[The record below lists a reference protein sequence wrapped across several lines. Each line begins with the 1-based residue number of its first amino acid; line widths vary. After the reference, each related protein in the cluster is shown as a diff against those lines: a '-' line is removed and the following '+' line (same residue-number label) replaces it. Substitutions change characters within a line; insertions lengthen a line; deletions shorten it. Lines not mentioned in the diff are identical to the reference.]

1 MTKAP
6 DVAEPVIGRAFARP
20 VGSSGLRAH
29 VRFTAKATELLRRRE
44 MTRCAMCGR
53 LRFGK
58 SFLHGFA
65 ALVVAAMC
73 SAF

>member
-1 MTKAP
+1 MNWPTAHQQQPTFATKSE
-6 DVAEPVIGRAFARP
+6 D
-20 VGSSGLRAH
+20 SGQIAH
-29 VRFTAKATELLRRRE
+29 STETTL
-44 MTRCAMCGR
+44 CAMCGR